1 MTCLLDAPASELFG
15 PDIPALFD
23 TDDGERPKFTDPNKS
38 IEFDGFIFEMK
49 VERDDDMGP
58 PWKEH
63 DGHGPVSNWRP
74 KESKRP
80 GERIISRDGNSCRF
94 YDWEKAIEI
103 AKKDGWD
110 APPYGGKAGAK
121 AARAVEAD
129 FRNLKAWCDD
139 EWHWVGVVISVERA
153 GLELCEN
160 AASLWGI
167 DSESDDYHLEAANE
181 LLDEAIDEAR
191 KAWARLLAS

>member
-15 PDIPALFD
+15 PDIPALYD
-23 TDDGERPKFTDPNKS
+23 TDDGVRPEFTDIDKS
-38 IEFDGFIFEMK
+38 IEFEGFTFRAK

-58 PWKEH
+58 PWKES
-63 DGHGPVSNWRP
+63 DGHGPVSTWRS

-80 GERIISRDGNSCRF
+80 GERILSQDRNSCRF

-103 AKKDGWD
+103 ARKDGWD

-121 AARAVEAD
+121 AERAVQRD
-129 FRNLKAWCDD
+129 FEHLKAWCDD

-160 AASLWGI
+160 AASLWGME
-167 DSESDDYHLEAANE
+167 SEDDEHHLEVAND
-181 LLDEAIDEAR
+181 LLDEAIAEAR
-191 KAWARLLAS
+191 KAWARLLNS